1 MNTIPPNKD
10 THNEQEANSSDDT
23 FSSPNISHKTLEHD
37 DERWKWIENEDDLVD
52 DQLSSISSSSAS
64 MNNMTQHMGRFTPVE
79 TKDPPASSIS
89 GQNTKTTKSSTKL
102 NTGATTDHKKKR
114 DKIQAMYNRV
124 YHQNS
129 KK

>member
-1 MNTIPPNKD
+1 MSTIPPNKG
-10 THNEQEANSSDDT
+10 THDEQEANSSDDT
-23 FSSPNISHKTLEHD
+23 FDSPNISHKTLEHD
-37 DERWKWIENEDDLVD
+37 DEHWKWIENEDDLVD
-52 DQLSSISSSSAS
+52 DQLSSISSSSTS
-64 MNNMTQHMGRFTPVE
+64 MNNMTQHMDRFTPVE

-89 GQNTKTTKSSTKL
+89 RQNTKTAKSSTKS
-102 NTGATTDHKKKR
+102 NTSATTDHKKKR